1 MSKTLRIQ
9 VRRRRFAFRF
19 GLSFVAVEERPK
31 KRGGG
36 GVLRG
41 GAEG

>member
-1 MSKTLRIQ
+1 MTASKNKTLRIQ
-9 VRRRRFAFRF
+9 VKRRRFAFKF

-36 GVLRG
+36 
-41 GAEG
+41 